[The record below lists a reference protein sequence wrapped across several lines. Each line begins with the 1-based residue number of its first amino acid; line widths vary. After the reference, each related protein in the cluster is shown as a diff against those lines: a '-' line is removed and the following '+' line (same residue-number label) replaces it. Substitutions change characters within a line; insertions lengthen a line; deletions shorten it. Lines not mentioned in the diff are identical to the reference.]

1 MFQSNIDTFQESLE
15 KVLQQ
20 YQASLPDPSEPITAY
35 MLDMERPTDESTG
48 TVPVDWIDTAFTAT
62 LILHHKDAKLDYDP
76 DAYVLELLVTFF
88 RMAMHNLS
96 WMTDAEAWRLGT
108 LLAYRMP
115 LKSTEDRLLIHDLAR
130 SITFYPTE
138 HAKVRWYALVAPMLA
153 YAVNPDIVL
162 HRYVARILLS
172 HIQAFGIQEN
182 RHEHAHDLMHD
193 ALHYQRNL
201 GRLIQRV
208 QQDNVI
214 RPVPEEYLRDIMA
227 EYSLVHIGGLLQ
239 RSSVSRDF
247 GAIAS
252 EVVTQKFQAYNLIE
266 QIYVQEHTEKR

>member
-1 MFQSNIDTFQESLE
+1 MFQTNIDTFQETLE
-15 KVLQQ
+15 TVLQQ
-20 YQASLPDPSEPITAY
+20 YQASLPDPSEPIAAY
-35 MLDMERPTDESTG
+35 MAATDRPTDETTG
-48 TVPVDWIDTAFTAT
+48 TVPVTWIDTAFVAP
-62 LILHHKDAKLDYDP
+62 LIFHHKDAKLDYDP

-88 RMAMHNLS
+88 RMAMHGLS

-108 LLAYRMP
+108 LLSYRMP
-115 LKSTEDRLLIHDLAR
+115 LDSKADRMLVHDLAR
-130 SITFYPTE
+130 AIAFYPTE
-138 HAKVRWYALVAPMLA
+138 HAKVQWYALVAPMLA

-172 HIQAFGIQEN
+172 HIQTFGLQEN

-208 QQDNVI
+208 QQDNVN

-239 RSSVSRDF
+239 RSSVCRDF

-266 QIYVQEHTEKR
+266 QLYVKEHTEKG